1 MILSS
6 IPSIPASSGPT
17 ITALNRRLATDSYD
31 SIYSTIYS
39 DIKTG
44 PWIAGGAA
52 LKLYQGLPLD
62 NSDID
67 IFVRDFDQFIVV
79 LHKLSKISSSI
90 TAITDNAVT
99 LCISPIDKEPNQ
111 VQIIKRYYE
120 SANDV
125 IDSFDLTV
133 CQVVTDGREFKFGDT
148 TIDDI
153 KSKQL
158 RRNPTSQFN
167 LTMMRISKYLIY
179 GYHISDELQL
189 LIETNSDILHAGN
202 HDQLY

>member
-1 MILSS
+1 M
-6 IPSIPASSGPT
+6 
-17 ITALNRRLATDSYD
+17 
-31 SIYSTIYS
+31 
-39 DIKTG
+39 
-44 PWIAGGAA
+44 
-52 LKLYQGLPLD
+52 
-62 NSDID
+62 
-67 IFVRDFDQFIVV
+67 
-79 LHKLSKISSSI
+79 
-90 TAITDNAVT
+90 
-99 LCISPIDKEPNQ
+99 
-111 VQIIKRYYE
+111 
-120 SANDV
+120 
-125 IDSFDLTV
+125 